1 MKPAV
6 LFLCTGNSC
15 RSQMAEG
22 WLRHLAGSRF
32 EALSAGT
39 HPVSLNPGAVQAMAE
54 AGIDISHQRSK
65 HVDEVLERHPQ
76 YIVTVCDRAKETCP
90 TIRGGAATLHWS
102 FDDPAEAQGSDED
115 RAKVFRRVRDEIAGK
130 IRSWL
135 QAEEEL
141 Q

>member
-22 WLRHLAGSRF
+22 WLRQLAGSRF

-39 HPVSLNPGAVQAMAE
+39 NPMGLNPRAVSAMAE
-54 AGIDISHQRSK
+54 AGVDISRQQSK
-65 HVDEVLERHPQ
+65 HVNAVLLPLPE
-76 YIVTVCDRAKETCP
+76 YVITVCDRAKETCP
-90 TIRGGAATLHWS
+90 TISGRAATLHWS

-115 RAKVFRRVRDEIAGK
+115 RARVFRRVRDEIAKK
-130 IRSWL
+130 IRDWL
-135 QAEEEL
+135 KTEGGSR
-141 Q
+141 